1 MVKSKP
7 VKPVRHTVILS
18 LMVSVLCRVWHTSC
32 IHSITLANPVKS
44 LGTHSL
50 LIYVLLLK
58 PISFIAVWS
67 FSNNIFDVC
76 QITHLESGRLWS
88 VCQRQLQFWERKN
101 VVCWISWCKLTK
113 LLCFWKNAKCLWKCR
128 WNGFD
133 IPFQNNTNWKSLWK
147 RMKSKCIENIPYL
160 PPGKIRCM

>member
-101 VVCWISWCKLTK
+101 VVCWISWCKLILS
-113 LLCFWKNAKCLWKCR
+113 LLLKKCKMPLKVPLKWFWY
-128 WNGFD
+128 
-133 IPFQNNTNWKSLWK
+133 SL
-147 RMKSKCIENIPYL
+147 SK
-160 PPGKIRCM
+160 